1 MKNYDSKWG
10 ARRLFIGALVFGCA
24 ACAIPRVYAQTVASP
39 STPAI
44 ITPPPGN
51 AAFLMGQAVGTQGY
65 TCLPTSAGA
74 STASWTVKSSR
85 PEATLFQRVFG
96 LDIQIIT
103 HFLSPDANPNDA
115 APNPLPFGSATWQ
128 STLDSSKVWAQV
140 LHSNSIPAGSDPSCP
155 NAGAIPWLMLQSIGS
170 QAGPSGGNILMKTT
184 YIQRLNTRGGVAPV
198 DGCSTAADVGS
209 QTLVPYTADYYF
221 FRKVK

>member
-1 MKNYDSKWG
+1 MTITRIALMIWLTAAVSQGREIEQNITLRLRFGTADPRGRTTRARGIRERAPACLLRRFCQAKTLISNHHQGTEKENKPMRHNMKNYDSKWG

-65 TCLPTSAGA
+65 ICLPTIAGA

-85 PEATLFQRVFG
+85 PDATLFQRVFG

-115 APNPLPFGSATWQ
+115 APSPLPFGSATW
-128 STLDSSKVWAQV
+128 
-140 LHSNSIPAGSDPSCP
+140 
-155 NAGAIPWLMLQSIGS
+155 
-170 QAGPSGGNILMKTT
+170 
-184 YIQRLNTRGGVAPV
+184 
-198 DGCSTAADVGS
+198 
-209 QTLVPYTADYYF
+209 
-221 FRKVK
+221 